1 MTNEQVYAMSFGKL
15 YPLLAGK
22 ALRKGRTQAEVDQ
35 VIGWMTGYT
44 PAQIQQAAEKG
55 VSYQQFFAQAPALN
69 PDRTQVTGKICGVQI
84 ETIPEPLMQDI
95 RRLDKLIDELAKGRR
110 WKRSCARRKVLYFL
124 L

>member
-69 PDRTQVTGKICGVQI
+69 PRPDTGHRQDLRCTDRDHPRAADAGHPPPGQAH
-84 ETIPEPLMQDI
+84 
-95 RRLDKLIDELAKGRR
+95 R
-110 WKRSCARRKVLYFL
+110 
-124 L
+124 

>member
-44 PAQIQQAAEKG
+44 PAQLQQPAEKG
-55 VSYQQFFAQAPALN
+55 VSYLQFFAQAPALN
-69 PDRTQVTGKICGVQI
+69 PDRPKIV
-84 ETIPEPLMQDI
+84 PEGIQPSATS
-95 RRLDKLIDELAKGRR
+95 EPYE
-110 WKRSCARRKVLYFL
+110 CACAPFRPAQG
-124 L
+124 

>member
-95 RRLDKLIDELAKGRR
+95 RRLASSSMSWPRAAR
-110 WKRSCARRKVLYFL
+110 WKKSCAKRKDLHFL